1 MTACPTRILCPW
13 DSPGKNTGV
22 ECPLSSPGDL
32 PHPGIKPVSFALAAG
47 FFTTEPPGKPQG
59 KTFFFCGKNTRIVS
73 ILLFHASLATVLGC
87 HESIHESF
95 RHESMS

>member
-1 MTACPTRILCPW
+1 M
-13 DSPGKNTGV
+13 

-47 FFTTEPPGKPQG
+47 FFITEPPGKPQG
-59 KTFFFCGKNTRIVS
+59 KTFSFVVKARIVS

-87 HESIHESF
+87 HESIQESF

>member
-32 PHPGIKPVSFALAAG
+32 PHPGIKPVSFALAGG
-47 FFTTEPPGKPQG
+47 FFTMELPRKPNLLGSNTKTSNLEGK
-59 KTFFFCGKNTRIVS
+59 IY
-73 ILLFHASLATVLGC
+73 
-87 HESIHESF
+87 
-95 RHESMS
+95 